1 MCEDPMQIGNLS
13 RTRTSH
19 EQRDSAVQ
27 QAMRVL
33 LVIGFMTGGS
43 LVLWHSGGGVSATD
57 GIVTAAPPQILA
69 GSIQTVRSP
78 ARPERVRV
86 ADADPAAPIPALS
99 APPHAAYVPA
109 SGPDESAGVP
119 APASPAPPASEQAS
133 AAMQQTEAAVERSV
147 RPVYSPL
154 ADTNMTGAVTK
165 QASLAEPVS
174 TTGLPAA
181 LIDLNKATV
190 EQLNSL
196 KGAGSL
202 GRAIVRGRPYRSADD
217 LVKKQ
222 VVRRTV
228 YERIKDQVTVQ

>member
-33 LVIGFMTGGS
+33 LVIGFMTSGS

-86 ADADPAAPIPALS
+86 ADADLAAAIPALS
-99 APPHAAYVPA
+99 APPQAAYVPA
-109 SGPDESAGVP
+109 SGPD
-119 APASPAPPASEQAS
+119 
-133 AAMQQTEAAVERSV
+133 
-147 RPVYSPL
+147 
-154 ADTNMTGAVTK
+154 
-165 QASLAEPVS
+165 
-174 TTGLPAA
+174 
-181 LIDLNKATV
+181 
-190 EQLNSL
+190 
-196 KGAGSL
+196 
-202 GRAIVRGRPYRSADD
+202 
-217 LVKKQ
+217 
-222 VVRRTV
+222 
-228 YERIKDQVTVQ
+228 